1 LGLQASAIAIITRWR
16 MPPESWWGYCAAR
29 RSGSGICTRRSISIA
44 RASAAA
50 RVRPWCSTRVSR
62 ICRPIVSTGLSDV
75 IGSWK
80 IIEISLPRIVRISAS
95 ESDRRSRSP
104 KRIEPPT
111 MRPGGQAISRRIDIA
126 VTLLPQPDSPTTAS
140 VSPAST
146 WIDTPSTAR
155 VMPSR
160 VKNQV
165 RRSWISSSA

>member
-1 LGLQASAIAIITRWR
+1 
-16 MPPESWWGYCAAR
+16 
-29 RSGSGICTRRSISIA
+29 
-44 RASAAA
+44 
-50 RVRPWCSTRVSR
+50 
-62 ICRPIVSTGLSDV
+62 LSDV

-95 ESDRRSRSP
+95 LSASRSRSP

-126 VTLLPQPDSPTTAS
+126 VTLLPQPDSPTTAR

-165 RRSWISSSA
+165 FRSWISSSAPGFGELGLPESGIYSFRARRGSSASRRPSPSRLTASTVIDRNTAGKKMM